1 MDQAANKIGDAIG
14 GGEKGEKTLSLTS
27 LSTDKLISLLGKLVP
42 ALLLLFIK
50 TFNSELFQSQSLAC
64 EPRAYRNFSTPGTTI
79 NNHPRY
85 GEVIKSDKNNRFY
98 FNEFC
103 WNNLVD
109 THYEHKLDGSVDY
122 ESKEKISLQ
131 THKYFPY
138 FILCLIGIIA
148 IPGVV
153 WTSVAESTVQPKVE
167 TLLTNIQE
175 ALNITVEEIMSM
187 MQEREKEVQ
196 DHEAEDEELESW
208 LDSRASDHNN
218 NDITTTSETVIS
230 ADPPPTG

>member
-1 MDQAANKIGDAIG
+1 M
-14 GGEKGEKTLSLTS
+14 
-27 LSTDKLISLLGKLVP
+27 
-42 ALLLLFIK
+42 
-50 TFNSELFQSQSLAC
+50 
-64 EPRAYRNFSTPGTTI
+64 
-79 NNHPRY
+79 
-85 GEVIKSDKNNRFY
+85 
-98 FNEFC
+98 
-103 WNNLVD
+103 D

-153 WTSVAESTVQPKVE
+153 WTSVAESAVQPKVE
-167 TLLTNIQE
+167 NLLTNIQE

-218 NDITTTSETVIS
+218 NDITKTSETVIS